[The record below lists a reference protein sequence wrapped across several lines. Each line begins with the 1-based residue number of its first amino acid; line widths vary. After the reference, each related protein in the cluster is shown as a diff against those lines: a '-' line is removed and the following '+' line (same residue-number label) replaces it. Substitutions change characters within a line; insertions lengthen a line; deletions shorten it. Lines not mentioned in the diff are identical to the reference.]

1 MLRKTHA
8 FYQGTTSD
16 AAKKLNESPEGT
28 TELRP
33 GCNPGLNSVKFSRP
47 FGTFVAFF
55 RSLSSRA
62 VSDQKDGG
70 L

>member
-16 AAKKLNESPEGT
+16 AAKK
-28 TELRP
+28 
-33 GCNPGLNSVKFSRP
+33 LNSVKFSRP